1 MFNSSKVRSFYPAT
15 LTQVNTSHFQPIPV
29 LSRIREED
37 VQINNKVSLVEDEN
51 NNKIVKLERSEEIP
65 NKKRCS
71 MCLSGNMFSIPDY
84 QRHLKEHYALLFKCK
99 ICKLGFEEW
108 RGVVRHVAKY
118 HAAALPHVE
127 SQVKFPASAQRMLL
141 AKCRVRRCR
150 RQFLAMTEVEMEQH
164 FLMEHWGYR
173 KKVAE
178 GVDWSCRLCNN
189 GNRRFRGWE
198 DALSHAEMHLAGLL
212 VTSKDVESESDTSSG
227 GFSSGDDCLS
237 SEEGDSELSSVS
249 ERGTEDSEDAKSDT
263 ETMDILLS

>member
-1 MFNSSKVRSFYPAT
+1 MRYPAT

-29 LSRIREED
+29 LSRSREGGS
-37 VQINNKVSLVEDEN
+37 NKDDLMGEEN
-51 NNKIVKLERSEEIP
+51 NNKIVKLENSEELP
-65 NKKRCS
+65 KKRCS
-71 MCLSGNMFSIPDY
+71 MCLSGKMFSVQDY
-84 QRHLKEHYALLFKCK
+84 LKHLKEHYAMLFKCK

-108 RGVVRHVAKY
+108 RGVIRHMAKY
-118 HAAALPHVE
+118 HATALPHVE
-127 SQVKFPASAQRMLL
+127 SQVNFPASAQRMLL

-189 GNRRFRGWE
+189 GNRRFRSWK

-212 VTSKDVESESDTSSG
+212 VTSKEVESESDTSSG

-263 ETMDILLS
+263 EAVNIPLT

>member
-1 MFNSSKVRSFYPAT
+1 MFNSSNLRSYYPAN

-29 LSRIREED
+29 LSRSRGED
-37 VQINNKVSLVEDEN
+37 EQDNNKVSILEDDN
-51 NNKIVKLERSEEIP
+51 NNKLVKSEKSGEIP
-65 NKKRCS
+65 KKRCS
-71 MCLSGNMFSIPDY
+71 MCLSGKMFSIQDY
-84 QRHLKEHYALLFKCK
+84 LKHLKEHYSLLFKCK

-108 RGVVRHVAKY
+108 KGVVRHIGKY
-118 HAAALPHVE
+118 HTAALTNVE
-127 SQVKFPASAQRMLL
+127 SQVSFPANSRRLLL

-198 DALSHAEMHLAGLL
+198 DAISHAEMHHAGLL

-237 SEEGDSELSSVS
+237 SEEGDSELSTVS
-249 ERGTEDSEDAKSDT
+249 ERGTEDSEEAKSDT
-263 ETMDILLS
+263 EAADIILT